1 LYPDIDG
8 ADPLCHHL
16 MGWREIDGQR
26 TLVAY
31 LRCVPPG
38 VKFDEMSLGRVLTTQ
53 AGRGTGVGRE
63 LLAKAI
69 PWLKNCIR
77 AGIPHRRAS
86 ASGKILRQLRLPDR
100 DRSLRRRRH
109 HARRYGAR

>member
-1 LYPDIDG
+1 MARD
-8 ADPLCHHL
+8 
-16 MGWREIDGQR
+16 RRQR

-77 AGIPHRRAS
+77 AGISASARKRIWKNSTAAS
-86 ASGKILRQLRLPDR
+86 ASRP
-100 DRSLRRRRH
+100 
-109 HARRYGAR
+109 